1 MKRYILL
8 LGLLV
13 ASMSM
18 AAGELTFNG
27 TSHDVITI
35 EPAANTGLNAIYVL
49 YDTQGVS
56 MTYNA
61 TTASYV
67 QSSSAPVRHTSPR
80 ASPATAAP
88 PRSTRSPPTT
98 ATSSRKELTAPMC
111 G

>member
-61 TTASYV
+61 TANVAQTIK
-67 QSSSAPVRHTSPR
+67 SA
-80 ASPATAAP
+80 
-88 PRSTRSPPTT
+88 RSPPTT